1 MATIGKRVVD
11 DLYIHLSALNPL
23 ESADH
28 RALIEAALQRVPPGH
43 AAAPNLAKLSLRT
56 GRLSLL
62 AYPDFDEAPFPK
74 LSASWALSD
83 DPAAPPSFRS

>member
-11 DLYIHLSALNPL
+11 DLYIHLNAVNQL

-28 RALIEAALQRVPPGH
+28 RELIEAALQRVPANH
-43 AAAPNLAKLSLRT
+43 AAAPNLAKLNLRT

-62 AYPDFDEAPFPK
+62 AYPDFDETPFPA
-74 LSASWALSD
+74 LSASWAFSD
-83 DPAAPPSFRS
+83 DPAAPPGFRS